1 MLNSNYCTYLLVF
14 CIFML
19 GITFGSLRADA
30 QTDTEFWFT
39 APEAS
44 DNHGDRPVFIRIST
58 TDQPAGIN
66 LRMPANPA
74 FQPVKANIPANT
86 TYSIRLDEIEGNN
99 TWLDSIEN
107 RPPNTVLR
115 KGFQLTSDQYITAY
129 YEINN
134 ASNPAIF
141 PFKGK
146 NALGTD
152 FYISGQTH
160 YANQTNCGSEAFDI
174 VATRDTTI
182 ITIIPSIDIEGHP
195 AHQPFQVILNRG
207 ETYSARTFNTSAAA
221 SLAGSRVTSDKPIA
235 ITISD
240 DSILTGGWDI
250 IGDQIVPVNLLGWEY
265 IAIKGYAD
273 NSPPGNNDERLYITA
288 TQDGTEVW
296 IDGGGVAVAT
306 LNAGE
311 QFSHAIMPDA
321 TTALIRTSKPAYI
334 YHLTGH
340 PGEAG
345 ASILPHDSCT
355 GSRKVGFNRSTNNA
369 FAMMILTRT
378 GNEGAFLLN
387 GNNALITA
395 PEFLPVP
402 GSNGNWVY
410 FRQNNMPVSEVP
422 LGANILENTTG
433 KFHLGI
439 LNNVGASSEYGF
451 FSDFSTLYL
460 GADASLCPGDSLI
473 LDGGPFRDSYEWK
486 KLTNGNWTLMG
497 IQQFFTCYDT
507 GYYACQ
513 TNGDFCTLYDTIHVQ
528 YYPNAS
534 VYLGD
539 DQNICEGSLITLNPG
554 TYQSYEWSDG
564 STGPFFTTGAEDLVW
579 VRVTNNDGCVA
590 SDTVMISVDSLPFA
604 NQPVTGPG
612 HVCEGSTGNLYQISP
627 LPYATSYQWTT
638 PPGFTGTSS
647 TSSILLESGLGSVSG
662 QLSVKGVNFC
672 GTGQEIS
679 FDISVDPLPSPP
691 AGLIIP
697 PSICQGETGVI
708 LSVHPSANATG
719 YFWQLP
725 PGLTLTSAQGQTIT
739 VNAAVSA
746 TPGTI
751 FVRGTNQ
758 CGDGEDISDSI
769 EIAPLPDNPGLVS
782 GPADVCQ
789 GNTAVSYLV
798 SGYDPVIT
806 SFEWEI
812 IPPNAGNVSGNTST
826 VQVDWNPSFDGAAQ
840 LRVKGLNNCGSG
852 PWSMPFEVLAHT
864 QPIVSYQACHDLF
877 TTKNARPV
885 RLRGGLPAGSG
896 GWFSGPGVSEDTT
909 GQWFFHPTDENVT
922 GSPGGTPV
930 PIKYMYTDAHGC
942 SGEAIRIIK
951 VYPSTSGQPCTG
963 KMTDVRDG
971 KQYEVFASG
980 NGSMARCWMSEN
992 LNYGTMVPFQQSQT
1006 ENCLPEKYC
1015 IGDEETNCQSAGG
1028 FYQWG
1033 EVMDYATLPGS
1044 QGICPPG
1051 WHIPDQ
1057 NDWHSLLVAMVP
1069 EGTQPVDGIAGS
1081 ILKDLSPMAGFHALL
1096 KGVGYLNSQ
1105 WSYGDGF
1112 LTGTMYWTSGMTAGL
1127 RPIARGLSG
1136 KAPSVSFY
1144 AGHTGNA
1151 MNVRCIR
1158 D

>member
-1 MLNSNYCTYLLVF
+1 MFIL
-14 CIFML
+14 CITS
-19 GITFGSLRADA
+19 GPWQIYA
-30 QTDTEFWFT
+30 QTDNEFWFT

-66 LRMPANPA
+66 LRMPANPS
-74 FQPVKANIPANT
+74 FQPVKANIPANS
-86 TYSIRLDEIEGNN
+86 TYSVRLDLIDGND

-174 VATRDTTI
+174 VATRDTTT
-182 ITIIPSIDIEGHP
+182 ITITPAIDIEGHP

-207 ETYSARTFNTSAAA
+207 ETYSARTFNTSAGA
-221 SLAGSRVTSDKPIA
+221 SLAGSHVTSDKPIA

-273 NSPPGNNDERLYITA
+273 NIPPGNNDERIYITA
-288 TQDGTEVW
+288 TENGTDIW
-296 IDGGGVAVAT
+296 IDGGGLPVAT
-306 LNAGE
+306 INAGE
-311 QFSHAIMPDA
+311 KYSYSLMPEA
-321 TTALIRTSKPAYI
+321 TTVLVNANKPVYV

-369 FAMMILTRT
+369 FAMMILTRS
-378 GNEGAFLLN
+378 GNEGSFLLN

-395 PEFLPVP
+395 PEFLPVQ

-422 LGANILENTTG
+422 LGANILENTSG

-460 GADASLCPGDSLI
+460 GADASLCPGDSLV

-486 KLTNGNWTLMG
+486 KLSNGIWIPVG
-497 IQQFFTCYDT
+497 AQQFFTCFDT

-534 VYLGD
+534 VQLGD
-539 DQNICEGSLITLNPG
+539 DQNICEGTLTTLSPG
-554 TYQSYEWSDG
+554 IYQSYEWSNG
-564 STGPFFTTGAEDLVW
+564 SSGPSFTTGTEGLVW

-590 SDTVMISVDSLPFA
+590 SDTVMIFVDSLPLA

-612 HVCEGSTGNLYQISP
+612 LVCEGSAGNLYQLSP
-627 LPYATSYQWTT
+627 LLYATSYQWTI
-638 PPGFTGTSS
+638 PPGFSGTSN
-647 TSSILLESGLGSVSG
+647 TVSIVLEAGPGSVTG
-662 QLSVKGVNFC
+662 QLSVKGVNIC
-672 GTGQEIS
+672 GTGDEIS
-679 FDISVDPLPSPP
+679 FNIAVDPLPSAP
-691 AGLIIP
+691 AGLVVP
-697 PSICQGETGVI
+697 PSVCQGETGVT
-708 LSVHPSANATG
+708 LSVLPAANATG
-719 YFWQLP
+719 YIWQMP
-725 PGLTLTSAQGQTIT
+725 DGLTPASPQGQIIT
-739 VNAAVSA
+739 VNVAVNAVS
-746 TPGTI
+746 GTI
-751 FVRGTNQ
+751 LVRGTNQ
-758 CGDGEDISDSI
+758 CGQGENISEWI
-769 EIAPLPDNPGLVS
+769 EISPLPSNPGLIS
-782 GPADVCQ
+782 GPAEICQ
-789 GNTAVSYLV
+789 GDQAVPYLV
-798 SGYDPVIT
+798 TGYDPFIT

-812 IPPNAGNVSGNTST
+812 NPPQAGVVVGNTHT
-826 VQVDWNPSFDGAAQ
+826 VQVDWSSSYDGVAQ
-840 LRVKGLNNCGSG
+840 LRIKGLNHCGSG
-852 PWSMPFEVLAHT
+852 PWSVPFEIIVH
-864 QPIVSYQACHDLF
+864 QRPVVSYEVCHDPV
-877 TTKNARPV
+877 TTKNARPI
-885 RLRGGLPAGSG
+885 RLRGGLPAGTG
-896 GWFSGPGVSEDTT
+896 GGFSGTGVWEDAP
-909 GQWFFHPTDENVT
+909 GQWFFHPSDNNVT
-922 GSPGGTPV
+922 GSSGGTSFT
-930 PIKYMYTDAHGC
+930 IKYLYTNVYGC
-942 SGEAIRIIK
+942 SGEANRTIK
-951 VYPSTSGQPCTG
+951 VFPSVAGNPCTG
-963 KMTDVRDG
+963 KMTDIRDG
-971 KQYEVFASG
+971 KQYAVFAAG
-980 NGSMARCWMSEN
+980 TGPLTRCWMGEN
-992 LNYGTMVPFQQSQT
+992 LNYGTMIPFQQSQT
-1006 ENCLPEKYC
+1006 ANCLREKYC
-1015 IGDEETNCQSAGG
+1015 NGDEERNCQSTGG
-1028 FYQWG
+1028 YYQWG
-1033 EVMDYATLPGS
+1033 EVMDYETAPGS

-1057 NDWHSLLVAMVP
+1057 TEWHDLLLSLVP
-1069 EGTQPVDGIAGS
+1069 DGTPPVDGIAGS
-1081 ILKDLSPMAGFHALL
+1081 ELKEPTPVPGFHALL
-1096 KGVGYLNSQ
+1096 KGI
-1105 WSYGDGF
+1105 GF
-1112 LTGTMYWTSGMTAGL
+1112 LNNQWRFGEGFLAGAMFWTSGMTASQ
-1127 RPIARGLSG
+1127 RPVARGLSV
-1136 KAPSVSFY
+1136 KVPSVSFY

-1151 MNVRCIR
+1151 LNVRCVQ